1 MGCRRTVYQALCLLL
16 VGGMVVLF
24 GASTASAAAES
35 VTPPTGLGEVKPA
48 TPMPTF
54 SLPGIDGKAFDSSA
68 LQSKVVV
75 VRFWATW

>member
-1 MGCRRTVYQALCLLL
+1 MWYGRTIYQALCLLL
-16 VGGMVVLF
+16 VGGLVVLF
-24 GASTASAAAES
+24 GASRASAAAES
-35 VTPPTGLGEVKPA
+35 VAPPMGLGEVKPA

-54 SLPGIDGKAFDSSA
+54 SLPGIDGKAFDSST